1 MSELRRNM
9 MAASRSGGDN
19 GLFAYWDSADAP
31 VNNTNWVDKISGL
44 KLKLSRADIYSDG
57 IYKIPFNNRI
67 IMSDDIS
74 GYLDN
79 ELMVEIGFDM
89 WVNSSYYK
97 ALDFGALGQCKW
109 NYGFMLAQ
117 YSDGNVFL
125 NAKNASNATQAVT
138 QGIGASY
145 STSTWFYNNVAI
157 GGIRLRNGYQ
167 QVWAKIN
174 NSTET
179 YTGNLQAYK
188 LTPVPVNGA
197 QNINNYGYFSV
208 GAQGSAININE
219 QMVVHYIKL
228 YNTSL

>member
-1 MSELRRNM
+1 M
-9 MAASRSGGDN
+9 MAASRHGGDD

-31 VNNTNWVDKISGL
+31 VNSTKWVDKISGL
-44 KLKLSRADIYSDG
+44 KLTLSSADIYSDG
-57 IYKIPFNNRI
+57 IYKIASNRKV

-74 GYLDN
+74 SYIDK
-79 ELMVEIGFDM
+79 ELMVEVGFDM
-89 WVNSSYYK
+89 WVNNSYYK
-97 ALDFGALGQCKW
+97 AIDFGALGTCKW

-117 YSDGNVFL
+117 YSDGRVFL
-125 NAKNASNATQAVT
+125 NAKNASNTTQAVT
-138 QGIGASY
+138 QGTGASY
-145 STSTWFYNNVAI
+145 VTSTWFNDNVAI

-188 LTPVPVNGA
+188 LVPVPVNGA
-197 QNINNYGYFSV
+197 QNVFTNGYFSV
-208 GAQGSAININE
+208 GPQGSALNINE

-228 YNTSL
+228 YNKSL